1 MVALYTVWYNYV
13 HQHKTL
19 RSSPAMAARLSKSLW
34 SMEDV
39 VALLDARAVKPNRPA
54 IYKTLKNSN

>member
-1 MVALYTVWYNYV
+1 MPLHGEGRTLTS
-13 HQHKTL
+13 KT
-19 RSSPAMAARLSKSLW
+19 LW

-39 VALLDARAVKPNRPA
+39 VALIDARAVKPNRPA